1 MIYTLERIK
10 HFLLCTIRISEKI
23 ETKIFSMKNKVVAR
37 ENEKDLVKKL
47 LQQYKTLKDYMKK
60 IKRNKFEKKIRESR
74 LFRRGDGNGW
84 IHRKKLKKK
93 NPKKEKKKYSK
104 Y

>member
-23 ETKIFSMKNKVVAR
+23 EAKMFSMKNKVVAR

-47 LQQYKTLKDYMKK
+47 LQ
-60 IKRNKFEKKIRESR
+60 
-74 LFRRGDGNGW
+74 
-84 IHRKKLKKK
+84 
-93 NPKKEKKKYSK
+93 
-104 Y
+104 